1 MKLKD
6 TIDTV
11 ISYNAHVSLDMKDK
25 NEQWFSTSV
34 CPGMVYAI
42 SEEWHKYEFYPITDV
57 VDKSHKLHIK
67 LKNI

>member
-25 NEQWFSTSV
+25 NEPWFSPSV
-34 CPGMVYAI
+34 CPGMMHAI

-57 VDKSHKLHIK
+57 VDKLHKLHIK

>member
-6 TIDTV
+6 TINTV
-11 ISYNAHVSLDMKDK
+11 ISHNAHVSLDMKDK
-25 NEQWFSTSV
+25 NKPWFLPSV
-34 CPGMVYAI
+34 YLGMVHAI
-42 SEEWHKYEFYPITDV
+42 SKEWHKYKFCLIADV

>member
-11 ISYNAHVSLDMKDK
+11 ISYNAHVSLDMKNK
-25 NEQWFSTSV
+25 NESQFSPSV
-34 CPGMVYAI
+34 YPGMVHVI
-42 SEEWHKYEFYPITDV
+42 SEEWHKYEFYPITNV